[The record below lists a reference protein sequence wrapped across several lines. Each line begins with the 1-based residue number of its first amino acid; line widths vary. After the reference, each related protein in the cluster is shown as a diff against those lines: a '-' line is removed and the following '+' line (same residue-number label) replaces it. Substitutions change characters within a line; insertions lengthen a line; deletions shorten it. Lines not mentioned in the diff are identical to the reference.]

1 MTLDYIALGNNIRK
15 VRKAS
20 GITQE
25 KLAEYVD
32 VSTVFISQI
41 ENAARKASL
50 ETIYKISCVL
60 ETPIDDFLVGSEGN
74 VLPKIIAEL
83 ILLLGNRTDI
93 EIGFILDI
101 VKSVLVNLHDE
112 KITLRKNRAE

>member
-1 MTLDYIALGNNIRK
+1 MTLDYAALGKRIRI
-15 VRKAS
+15 VRKAA

-50 ETIYKISCVL
+50 ETIYKISVVL
-60 ETPIDDFLVGSEGN
+60 KTPVDDFLTADEASLSPTV
-74 VLPKIIAEL
+74 PDEL
-83 ILLLGNRTDI
+83 ALLLGNRTDA
-93 EIGFILDI
+93 EIAFVVEL
-101 VKSVLVNLHDE
+101 VKTVTANLQDE
-112 KITLRKNRAE
+112 KIALRKF